1 MLLQLRASSDCSGG
15 SRGGGGGGG
24 EGGGGGGGVSSL
36 VEQARV
42 GREGTSLGEPIFGTE
57 KLEHGENMWITTL
70 SE

>member
-36 VEQARV
+36 WSRRV
-42 GREGTSLGEPIFGTE
+42 WDVRGPAWVSQYSELKSWSME
-57 KLEHGENMWITTL
+57 KICGLPH
-70 SE
+70 